1 MPNTKG
7 IRTRSDGV
15 ESRLNKLAARLGVAA
30 AAAAVAVAVAA
41 AAAAAR
47 RQEEEGRQ
55 AGREEIAEEE

>member
-30 AAAAVAVAVAA
+30 AAAA
-41 AAAAAR
+41 AR

>member
-30 AAAAVAVAVAA
+30 AAAAVAVAA

>member
-30 AAAAVAVAVAA
+30 AAAAVAVA

>member
-30 AAAAVAVAVAA
+30 AAAAAVAVA

>member
-30 AAAAVAVAVAA
+30 AAAAAVAVAA

>member
-30 AAAAVAVAVAA
+30 AVAAAVAVAA

>member
-30 AAAAVAVAVAA
+30 AAAAVAVA
-41 AAAAAR
+41 AAAAR

>member
-30 AAAAVAVAVAA
+30 AAAVAV
-41 AAAAAR
+41 AAAR

>member
-30 AAAAVAVAVAA
+30 AVAAAVAVA

>member
-30 AAAAVAVAVAA
+30 AAAAAVVAVA

>member
-30 AAAAVAVAVAA
+30 VAAAVAVAVAA
-41 AAAAAR
+41 AR
-47 RQEEEGRQ
+47 RREEEGRQ